1 MAAQGYLNVTA
12 VAKLDFGVM
21 VSASGWPFDKG
32 WAETEELLA
41 AGVDGTRWR
50 EIRKGFR
57 AWEVRTMAGFTSH
70 QLAKTEAQRYV
81 SASGKVGNI
90 GLTIGSAAY
99 TWSRIHAELVEYAII
114 NAPIVGPS
122 VTASS
127 VAQCRGTWRF
137 TLTELS
143 TVPT

>member
-1 MAAQGYLNVTA
+1 MPAQGYFSVTSLA
-12 VAKLDFGVM
+12 RMDFATM
-21 VSASGWPFDKG
+21 TSASGWPFDKG

-41 AGVDGTRWR
+41 AGVDGIRWR

-70 QLAKTEAQRYV
+70 ALAKAEAQRYV
-81 SASGKVGNI
+81 AASGKAGLLAMSI
-90 GLTIGSAAY
+90 GAAAY
-99 TWSRIHAELVEYAII
+99 GWTNAHGELIDYAVI

-127 VAQCRGTWRF
+127 VAQVRATWRF

-143 TVPT
+143 TVPA